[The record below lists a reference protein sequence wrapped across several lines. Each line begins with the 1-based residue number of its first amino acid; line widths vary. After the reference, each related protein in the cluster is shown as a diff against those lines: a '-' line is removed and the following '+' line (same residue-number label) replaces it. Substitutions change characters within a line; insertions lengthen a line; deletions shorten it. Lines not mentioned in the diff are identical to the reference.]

1 MSNRPAEVEIKNLLK
16 AHYPMIYI
24 VSYEEA
30 RVVDM
35 LKNICGELKMGLYT
49 WSFTEGMVH
58 QDSDKMEI
66 TAADPMEVLGQIQ
79 AHKTSSIFLLK
90 DYHPYITD
98 AEVIRKIRDLQGD
111 IYAEYK
117 PIIVLSPVQKIPVE
131 LEKIVTILDYDL
143 PDREEIAALIDG
155 AACEIRSVCDFD
167 MSAEH
172 RESVIKACQGLTAD
186 EIENILS
193 KSWVETHEFSV
204 DIVLTEKKQIIRKS
218 GVLEYFDN
226 LEEFANVGGMVG
238 LKDWLQK
245 RSVAFTDAAKEFG
258 LPDPK
263 GLLVLGIPGT
273 GKSLVCKAVAGLWK
287 VPLIRM
293 DVGRIMSGL
302 VGSSEDNMRKALRT
316 AESISPCIMW
326 IDEIEKGLSGT
337 GSSNMSDAGTTARV
351 FGTFIQWL
359 QDKTAPVFV
368 IATANNVKE
377 LPPELLR
384 KGRFDEI
391 FFVDLPSQDER
402 KEIFRIHL
410 TKRGRNPEEF
420 DLDALAEKAAGF
432 SGAEIEQ
439 TVISAMFNVFIGDN
453 PGARDIDTDAV
464 LLAARDVIPL
474 SKTSKEQIDGMREWA
489 ATRARPASNSS
500 ARLDKLEST
509 ARKSMKEIIS
519 GEK

>member
-1 MSNRPAEVEIKNLLK
+1 MIFHLFIKFNIKKL
-16 AHYPMIYI
+16 YPRSQAYYI
-24 VSYEEA
+24 
-30 RVVDM
+30 
-35 LKNICGELKMGLYT
+35 
-49 WSFTEGMVH
+49 
-58 QDSDKMEI
+58 
-66 TAADPMEVLGQIQ
+66 
-79 AHKTSSIFLLK
+79 SI
-90 DYHPYITD
+90 
-98 AEVIRKIRDLQGD
+98 
-111 IYAEYK
+111 
-117 PIIVLSPVQKIPVE
+117 
-131 LEKIVTILDYDL
+131 
-143 PDREEIAALIDG
+143 
-155 AACEIRSVCDFD
+155 
-167 MSAEH
+167 
-172 RESVIKACQGLTAD
+172 
-186 EIENILS
+186 
-193 KSWVETHEFSV
+193 
-204 DIVLTEKKQIIRKS
+204 DIVLTEKKQIIGKS

-226 LEEFANVGGMVG
+226 LEEFANVGGMTG

-245 RSVAFTDAAKEFG
+245 RSIAFTDAAKEFG

-287 VPLIRM
+287 VPLIRS